1 MDSFDV
7 SSSIGHR
14 SSDFSR
20 IARLDFT
27 LVKRVSVGLD
37 SFVHA
42 LNNVN
47 KKNSVLTEFFIAS
60 TKNLFG

>member
-1 MDSFDV
+1 MDSCDV

-14 SSDFSR
+14 CFSR

-60 TKNLFG
+60 IKNLFG